1 MSRWISMFRP
11 SEKIFHSKMCA
22 ERCGFECTLFSEKR
36 KKRTRRNVIDDV
48 IIINESLI
56 MIHLLV
62 SINCSEVIFWWNR
75 PKLRTKW
82 LMNWRFSSFFGSVQI
97 QNPISV
103 EICLIAPL
111 YLFISCICPKY
122 VYSLRLFHCRCILE
136 KEFIF
141 EAFINNITIPKKCT
155 IIYQMFNWLTQNVIF
170 SD

>member
-11 SEKIFHSKMCA
+11 SEKIFHSRMCA

-62 SINCSEVIFWWNR
+62 SISCSEVIFCWNR

-82 LMNWRFSSFFGSVQI
+82 LMNWRFSFFSVRFKYRTPFQ
-97 QNPISV
+97 SKYV
-103 EICLIAPL
+103 WLHLCICLLVAFARNMSI
-111 YLFISCICPKY
+111 LFG
-122 VYSLRLFHCRCILE
+122 YSIVVAFLRKSLFLKHSS
-136 KEFIF
+136 
-141 EAFINNITIPKKCT
+141 
-155 IIYQMFNWLTQNVIF
+155 IIQQFQKNAQ
-170 SD
+170 